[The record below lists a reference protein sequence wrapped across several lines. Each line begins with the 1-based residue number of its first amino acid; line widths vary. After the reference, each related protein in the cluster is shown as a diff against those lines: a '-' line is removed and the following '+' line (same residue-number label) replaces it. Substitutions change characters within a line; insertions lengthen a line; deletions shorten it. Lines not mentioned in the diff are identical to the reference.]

1 MASPTLNATI
11 VRRDE
16 VGPDLLVVG
25 VRPDGPA
32 FDFLPGQY
40 ATLGLP
46 GTHARA
52 SNAKADRDPEVAA
65 TEKLIKRAY
74 SIASPSTQRDS
85 VEFYLNMVDDGA
97 FTPRLFAL
105 PIGGRV
111 WMSTKAVGTFTLEGV
126 TPADDVLLIATG
138 TGLAPFMS
146 MLESQSETRQG
157 RHWVLVHG
165 TRYVADLGYHDRLLK
180 LAASRPW
187 LSYLPSVTRP
197 ETAWSGRT
205 GRVQGLFEGGEI
217 EAMTQRQVTP
227 QTAHVYLCG
236 NPDMITSM
244 QAMLESRGFKVHK
257 RHDPGQLHIES
268 YW

>member
-16 VGPDLLVVG
+16 VGPDLIVLG
-25 VRPDGPA
+25 VRPDGPPI
-32 FDFLPGQY
+32 DFAPGQY

-52 SNAKADRDPEVAA
+52 PNAKADRDPEVAA
-65 TEKLIKRAY
+65 TDKLIKRAY
-74 SIASPSTQRDS
+74 SIASPPAHRDS
-85 VEFYLNMVDDGA
+85 LEFYLNMVDDGA

-105 PIGGRV
+105 PVGGRV

-126 TPADDVLLIATG
+126 SNGDDVLLIATG
-138 TGLAPFMS
+138 TGIAPFMS
-146 MLESQSETRQG
+146 MLEAQSDGPQG

-165 TRYVADLGYHDRLLK
+165 VRYVADLGYHRRLTE
-180 LAASRPW
+180 LAATRPW

-197 ETAWSGRT
+197 ETAWDGRT
-205 GRVQGLFEGGEI
+205 GRVQGLFESGAI
-217 EAMTQRQVTP
+217 EALTGRQVTS
-227 QTAHVYLCG
+227 QTSHVYLCG

-244 QAMLESRGFKVHK
+244 QAMLESRGYKVHK

>member
-16 VGPDLLVVG
+16 VGPGLIVLG
-25 VRPDGPA
+25 VRPDGPT

-46 GTHARA
+46 GTHARLED
-52 SNAKADRDPEVAA
+52 AKAEREPGLASS
-65 TEKLIKRAY
+65 EKLIKRAY

-85 VEFYLNMVDDGA
+85 VEFYLNIVDDGA

-105 PIGGRV
+105 PMGGRV
-111 WMSTKAVGTFTLEGV
+111 WMSSKAVGTFTLEGV
-126 TPADDVLLIATG
+126 GPADDVVLIATG
-138 TGLAPFMS
+138 TGLAPFVS
-146 MLESQSETRQG
+146 MIGSQGETPLG
-157 RHWVLVHG
+157 RRWVVVHG
-165 TRYVADLGYHDRLLK
+165 TRYIADLGYHDQLMA

-187 LSYLPSVTRP
+187 LSYLPAVTRP
-197 ETAWSGRT
+197 EAPWSGQT
-205 GRVQGLFEGGEI
+205 GRVQSLFESGAI
-217 EAMTQRQVTP
+217 EAMTQRQVSP
-227 QTAHVYLCG
+227 QTSHVYLCG

-244 QAMLESRGFKVHK
+244 QALLESRGFKLHK